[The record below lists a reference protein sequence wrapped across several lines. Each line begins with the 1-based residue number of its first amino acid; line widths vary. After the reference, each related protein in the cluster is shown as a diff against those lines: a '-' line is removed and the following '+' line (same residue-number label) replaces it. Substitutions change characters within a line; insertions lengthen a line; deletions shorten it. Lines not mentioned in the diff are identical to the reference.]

1 MLHAFDLHCGDGSS
15 FDRRK
20 QCTAQG
26 ITDGSSKPAFE
37 WLRGKAAISFRQGLR
52 VRRQTARHLK
62 SCPKIILIHSHSVQV
77 LKKMQR
83 TSGGDWVSHLPVRV
97 NYLL

>member
-20 QCTAQG
+20 QRTAQG

-37 WLRGKAAISFRQGLR
+37 WLRRKAAISFRQGLR
-52 VRRQTARHLK
+52 VCRQTARHLK

-77 LKKMQR
+77 LKKC
-83 TSGGDWVSHLPVRV
+83 SGPAVATVSPRPVGF

>member
-15 FDRRK
+15 FDRR
-20 QCTAQG
+20 QQRTAQG

-52 VRRQTARHLK
+52 VCRQTTRHLK

-77 LKKMQR
+77 LKMQR
-83 TSGGDWVSHLPVRV
+83 TSSDDWVTSLPVRF